1 LIFCTL
7 AMEFELVEAV
17 PSDVDVMADV
27 LQLGKAKDS
36 LWKPMMRNITYENL
50 HTALVGHF
58 RPQFDQAGSKT
69 FKISEFA
76 TEYVPQMN
84 HGN

>member
-1 LIFCTL
+1 
-7 AMEFELVEAV
+7 MEFELVEAV
-17 PSDVDVMADV
+17 PSNVDVMADV

-58 RPQFDQAGSKT
+58 RPQFD
-69 FKISEFA
+69 
-76 TEYVPQMN
+76 
-84 HGN
+84 